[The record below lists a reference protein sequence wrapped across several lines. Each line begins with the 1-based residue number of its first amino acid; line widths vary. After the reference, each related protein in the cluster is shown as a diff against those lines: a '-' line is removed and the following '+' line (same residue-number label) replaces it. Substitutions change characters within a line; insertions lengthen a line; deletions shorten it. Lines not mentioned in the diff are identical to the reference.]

1 MNHPIVLE
9 QVHQL
14 AARVSS
20 EGSAEQQVRAI
31 FRSTLQREPS
41 ESQLA
46 GAMELLAGPSP
57 VPESPAKGE
66 KDWSYGYGVLDEE
79 SGKTTKFTL
88 LPHFTG
94 TAWQGGPAFP
104 DPVIG
109 WVQLSAKGGHP
120 GNDREHAVIRRWTAP
135 TAMSVQISGA
145 LQHDPAPGDGIRA
158 FVVSSARGVLTRVR
172 LHQQRMEVAHE
183 PIDVQAGETL
193 DFIVDIDREL
203 NSDQF
208 DWEIEITQPG
218 SESAQRWNST
228 KDFPV
233 PPNPE
238 LTPLEQ
244 LVQVLFCSNEFL
256 FVD

>member
-1 MNHPIVLE
+1 
-9 QVHQL
+9 
-14 AARVSS
+14 
-20 EGSAEQQVRAI
+20 
-31 FRSTLQREPS
+31 
-41 ESQLA
+41 
-46 GAMELLAGPSP
+46 
-57 VPESPAKGE
+57 
-66 KDWSYGYGVLDEE
+66 
-79 SGKTTKFTL
+79 
-88 LPHFTG
+88 
-94 TAWQGGPAFP
+94 
-104 DPVIG
+104 
-109 WVQLSAKGGHP
+109 
-120 GNDREHAVIRRWTAP
+120 
-135 TAMSVQISGA
+135 
-145 LQHDPAPGDGIRA
+145 
-158 FVVSSARGVLTRVR
+158 
-172 LHQQRMEVAHE
+172 MEVAHE